1 MMPPGGPW
9 MGGGPMGFMSRLDT
23 NGNGMLDP
31 EESQGRARMFLER
44 TGLDL
49 SRPIPMDQVGRAFEE
64 MRSRRMG
71 EMGGEG
77 GRDRGDEWGRGPD
90 NPEQG
95 SGSAAV
101 EPLVPGFGEPD
112 LFDPVPGFGDL
123 GERFAVSIEEQDRQ
137 EAQRTMGRSDANQD
151 GILDADEI
159 RGGRW
164 GDDPLQTDRNR
175 DGKLTLNELALRYA
189 IRRVEREG
197 DASGSRA
204 RSGGGTSGDRANPP
218 ADAAGRAQER
228 MVQMAFGR
236 YDRNGNG
243 VLEKDEWDALGP
255 DPSSMDA
262 NRDGRI
268 TRDEFAAAMV
278 ARFGGRGRG
287 GEGDGRFFTR
297 REGEENPP
305 GADGEAAG
313 GPGPASG
320 RKSLRL
326 RTAAERLAELE
337 GLPEWFA
344 RTDANGDGQ
353 VQMSEYATSWSEQ
366 VVADFSQFDLNGD
379 GIVTPGECL
388 KAVEAGAV
396 QGGVSAAAD
405 EGQPQRDRRGRRDRG
420 GDAAGAARGDAGRR
434 EQAASDAAAPAAP
447 TRSESPEPSAAAAPA
462 AEATKAGA
470 ATAKVPPKYITWAVG
485 NIAKYDTNKDGV
497 LTQDEWTKM
506 NTDYS
511 SADTDQDGRIT
522 PVELGAAVMKK

>member
-1 MMPPGGPW
+1 
-9 MGGGPMGFMSRLDT
+9 MG
-23 NGNGMLDP
+23 
-31 EESQGRARMFLER
+31 
-44 TGLDL
+44 
-49 SRPIPMDQVGRAFEE
+49 
-64 MRSRRMG
+64 
-71 EMGGEG
+71 
-77 GRDRGDEWGRGPD
+77 
-90 NPEQG
+90 
-95 SGSAAV
+95 
-101 EPLVPGFGEPD
+101 
-112 LFDPVPGFGDL
+112 
-123 GERFAVSIEEQDRQ
+123 
-137 EAQRTMGRSDANQD
+137 
-151 GILDADEI
+151 
-159 RGGRW
+159 
-164 GDDPLQTDRNR
+164 
-175 DGKLTLNELALRYA
+175 
-189 IRRVEREG
+189 
-197 DASGSRA
+197 
-204 RSGGGTSGDRANPP
+204 
-218 ADAAGRAQER
+218 
-228 MVQMAFGR
+228 
-236 YDRNGNG
+236 
-243 VLEKDEWDALGP
+243 
-255 DPSSMDA
+255 A

-268 TRDEFAAAMV
+268 TRDEFAAARV

-320 RKSLRL
+320 RKSLRT

-344 RTDANGDGQ
+344 RTDANSDGQ

-447 TRSESPEPSAAAAPA
+447 PRPESPEPSAAAAPA